1 MAKYL
6 VEYNVKHFE
15 TYEVLATFSTVV
27 AARGWQHAYSK
38 SEKLAIEYFQS
49 VLGNYHQGN
58 YRQNIWSERHTRLL
72 DETSPVPTGNVPN
85 LKRAPR
91 PANRRGSA
99 LNI

>member
-6 VEYNVKHFE
+6 CEYNVRHFE
-15 TYEVLATFSTVV
+15 TYEVLEVFSCVV
-27 AARGWQHAYSK
+27 AARGWKHAYDK
-38 SEKLAIEYFQS
+38 SEKLAIAHFES
-49 VLGNYHQGN
+49 VLGNYYQGN

-72 DETSPVPTGNVPN
+72 DETSPVPTRNVPN
-85 LKRAPR
+85 LKRPSR